1 MSYSNTFVELDKGQH
16 DRGSFDCGENELND
30 FIQTKASKHMLA
42 GISKTFV
49 LPTDSLLPN
58 GKRSICAFYSVTPSS
73 IARENLP
80 RPLAKKLPHYPIP
93 VFLIAQLAVQLD
105 QKGQGLGKITLVK
118 ALEFLWSINAQMPAY
133 AVVVDCL
140 NREAHDFY
148 EHFGFEILC
157 TYNGRVRMFLPM
169 KTIGDLFCV

>member
-49 LPTDSLLPN
+49 LPTDSHLPN

-93 VFLIAQLAVQLD
+93 VFLIAQLAVHLD

>member
-140 NREAHDFY
+140 NREAHNFY

>member
-1 MSYSNTFVELDKGQH
+1 VSYSNAFEELDKAKH
-16 DRGSFDCGENELND
+16 DRGSFDCGEDELND

-49 LPTDSLLPN
+49 LPANSPLQR
-58 GKRSICAFYSVTPSS
+58 GKRPICAFYSVTPSS

-80 RPLAKKLPHYPIP
+80 RTLANKLPHYPIP
-93 VFLIAQLAVQLD
+93 VFLIAQLAVHLD
-105 QKGQGLGKITLVK
+105 QKGQGLGKITLIK
-118 ALEFLWSINAQMPAY
+118 ALEFLWNINAQMPAY

-140 NREAHDFY
+140 NQEAQDFY

-157 TYNGRVRMFLPM
+157 AHNGRTRMFLPM
-169 KTIGDLFCV
+169 KTIGQLF

>member
-1 MSYSNTFVELDKGQH
+1 VSYSNTFVELDKGQH

-93 VFLIAQLAVQLD
+93 VFLIAQLAVHLD
-105 QKGQGLGKITLVK
+105 QKGQGLGKITLIK

-169 KTIGDLFCV
+169 KTIGKIF

>member
-93 VFLIAQLAVQLD
+93 VFLIAQLAVHLD

-140 NREAHDFY
+140 NREAHNFY

>member
-1 MSYSNTFVELDKGQH
+1 VSYSNAFEELNKAQH
-16 DRGSFDCGENELND
+16 DRGSFDCGEDELND
-30 FIQTKASKHMLA
+30 FIHTKASKHMLA

-49 LPTDSLLPN
+49 LPANSPLPN
-58 GKRSICAFYSVTPSS
+58 GLRPICAFYSVTPSS

-80 RPLAKKLPHYPIP
+80 RDLAKKLPHYPIP
-93 VFLIAQLAVQLD
+93 VFLIAQLAVHLD

-118 ALEFLWSINAQMPAY
+118 ALEFLWNINAQMPAY

-140 NREAHDFY
+140 NQEAHDFY

-157 TYNGRVRMFLPM
+157 THNGRTRMFLPM
-169 KTIGDLFCV
+169 KTIGKIF

>member
-93 VFLIAQLAVQLD
+93 VFLIAQLAVHLD